1 MIHYQLQCSRA
12 HGFDG
17 WFKDSAGF
25 DKLAKLGL
33 IECPEC
39 GDKAITR
46 ALMAPAVATRRAA
59 PPVQPV
65 SPAASSAA
73 SSHATE
79 VPSAPAGPPAQIA
92 VSGDAP
98 GRPMPDQV
106 RAMLQR
112 MRSEIE
118 KTCDYVGGAFAEEA
132 RRMHRGESD
141 KRSIYGETTAEQADA
156 LTEEGITFSRIPW
169 IPRAEG

>member
-1 MIHYQLQCSRA
+1 MIHYQLQCSQA

-25 DKLAKLGL
+25 DKLAKRGL

-59 PPVQPV
+59 APPPPVPTETQ
-65 SPAASSAA
+65 SP
-73 SSHATE
+73 
-79 VPSAPAGPPAQIA
+79 PSAPPAQVA
-92 VSGDAP
+92 VSSDTP
-98 GRPMPDQV
+98 GHPMPDQV

-118 KTCDYVGGAFAEEA
+118 KNCDYVGNTFAEEA

-141 KRSIYGETTAEQADA
+141 KRSIYGETTPEQADS

-169 IPRAEG
+169 VRRAEG

>member
-1 MIHYQLQCSRA
+1 MIHYQLQCSQA

-46 ALMAPAVATRRAA
+46 ALMAPAVATRRAVPPP
-59 PPVQPV
+59 PPVTA
-65 SPAASSAA
+65 PAAESQP
-73 SSHATE
+73 
-79 VPSAPAGPPAQIA
+79 PSPGQPTQVA
-92 VSGDAP
+92 VSGEAV

-106 RAMLQR
+106 RALLQR
-112 MRSEIE
+112 MRSEVE
-118 KTCDYVGGAFAEEA
+118 KNCDYVGGAFAEEA
-132 RRMHRGESD
+132 RRMHHGESD
-141 KRSIYGETTAEQADA
+141 KRSIYGETTPEQADA

-169 IPRAEG
+169 VPRAEG

>member
-1 MIHYQLQCSRA
+1 MIHYQLRCSQS
-12 HGFDG
+12 HEFDG

-25 DKLAKLGL
+25 EKLAKLGL

-46 ALMAPAVATRRAA
+46 ALMAPAVATRRSA
-59 PPVQPV
+59 PPQPAV
-65 SPAASSAA
+65 SSPA
-73 SSHATE
+73 TE
-79 VPSAPAGPPAQIA
+79 SQSPPPPPAQVA
-92 VSGDAP
+92 VSGGAP
-98 GRPMPDQV
+98 DRPIPDQV

-112 MRSEIE
+112 MRSEVE
-118 KTCDYVGGAFAEEA
+118 KNCDYVGKAFAEEA

-141 KRSIYGETTAEQADA
+141 KRSIYGETTPEQADA

-169 IPRAEG
+169 VPRAEG